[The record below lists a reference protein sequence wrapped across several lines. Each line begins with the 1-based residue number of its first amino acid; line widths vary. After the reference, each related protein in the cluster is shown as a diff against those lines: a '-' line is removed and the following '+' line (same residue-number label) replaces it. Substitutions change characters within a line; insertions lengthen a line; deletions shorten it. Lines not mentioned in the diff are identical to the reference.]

1 MLNADFTQDK
11 VRSSEQKKWW
21 TPKIFHKDPT
31 RILKNEKF
39 HILKNSCHI
48 FFPWPKDVLNDML
61 IMYVHA

>member
-1 MLNADFTQDK
+1 MLNADFTRDK
-11 VRSSEQKKWW
+11 VRSSEQKSDEL
-21 TPKIFHKDPT
+21 PKYF
-31 RILKNEKF
+31 ILKIENF